1 MPTFTTGKS
10 AVFKIDDTGG
20 TERTISDVLNSVDF
34 PETTDTA
41 ETTAFGAS
49 SRSYIVSLESAT
61 ISISGMYDATVDG
74 YFKGGAEP
82 ASRSFEYQPTGTSG
96 ESKYTGE
103 CILTNYSLSSPV
115 GDVVTFSAD
124 FQVTGAVTRGTV

>member
-10 AVFKIDDTGG
+10 AVFKIDDTSG
-20 TERTISDVLNSVDF
+20 TERTISDVLTSVDF

-41 ETTAFGAS
+41 EVTAFGAS

-74 YFKGGAEP
+74 YLKGGAEP
-82 ASRSFEYQPTGTSG
+82 ASRSFEYQPTGTGG